1 MNSYVKKW
9 FVLRMHDLSCACA
22 RCIFYSAF
30 VFSTSGFFFSLPASK
45 ACMLVQFFRKS
56 NSKQT
61 GEKWL
66 NIFCIPFRK
75 RTIFILVYWKNKVIK
90 CRGFLILFSIIV
102 LKTSFYTLK
111 KSLSIVKLRSF
122 QNASIEIKHFLF
134 VYQQNL
140 FPVTKLI
147 CEMQKENI
155 FSNERFFFTL
165 KRNPLIM

>member
-1 MNSYVKKW
+1 MKNGQKSSRLKAMDQPDHVIDMVI
-9 FVLRMHDLSCACA
+9 VL
-22 RCIFYSAF
+22 
-30 VFSTSGFFFSLPASK
+30 SGNFFFFAN
-45 ACMLVQFFRKS
+45 FFFLDLINFK
-56 NSKQT
+56 
-61 GEKWL
+61 L
-66 NIFCIPFRK
+66 DIFFLQGQNFTDKII
-75 RTIFILVYWKNKVIK
+75 TI
-90 CRGFLILFSIIV
+90 SII
-102 LKTSFYTLK
+102 YTLK

-122 QNASIEIKHFLF
+122 QNASIEIKHIPF